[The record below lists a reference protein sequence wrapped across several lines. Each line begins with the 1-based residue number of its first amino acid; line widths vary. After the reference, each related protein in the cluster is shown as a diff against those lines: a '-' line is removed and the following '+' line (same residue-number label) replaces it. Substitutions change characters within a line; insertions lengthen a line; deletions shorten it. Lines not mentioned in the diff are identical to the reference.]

1 MFKKLLKAA
10 SEKVSGFFRGG
21 RPVRKGKYFAYR
33 PAAGFHCIYS
43 RRRMMRKQLQKVQ
56 PTLRSGRQWK
66 KFYKALRRAEGGFDF
81 LKIPS
86 FYAR

>member
-21 RPVRKGKYFAYR
+21 RPVRG
-33 PAAGFHCIYS
+33 
-43 RRRMMRKQLQKVQ
+43 RRQMRKQLQKAQ

-81 LKIPS
+81 LKIPN